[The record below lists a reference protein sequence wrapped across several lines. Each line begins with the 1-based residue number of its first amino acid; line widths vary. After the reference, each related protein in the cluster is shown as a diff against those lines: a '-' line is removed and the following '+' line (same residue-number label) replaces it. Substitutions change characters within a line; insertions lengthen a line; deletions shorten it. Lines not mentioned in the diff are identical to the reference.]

1 MFISRYADT
10 PIRPEASNQSKFLR
24 NMHRGILLL
33 LIFVAGVAPFCFSN
47 TAEGQS
53 SDPLPTVTPQASPMT
68 SPSPFP
74 GAQELAPPAKASPA
88 MMSPSAKKPP
98 ILNRETIARLKIFLD
113 QHSFGPGEIDD
124 HWTNLCANALRL
136 YQSAMGQNVTGQLD
150 PGMEQELNGLSP
162 LYITY
167 QIKPEDFNWVGKS
180 PSQPAA
186 QAKLKAMPYPSIAEF
201 VAERFHTNQPFLAGL
216 NRGKN
221 LSRIRA
227 GDTVQVPNVPP
238 LELEL
243 LRPAEDIPPKPEL
256 SARTITVD
264 TKNKVLE
271 VVENGKMLAA
281 FPITPGS
288 KQLPA
293 PIGNWTVTKMTVLPW
308 FRWDR
313 AMLLHGRRS
322 GEFYKIHPGPRNE
335 VGLVWVGLNKKGIGI
350 HGTNRPDSIG
360 RSASHGCIRLA
371 NWDAVY
377 VLNSITKGAMVQI
390 Q

>member
-1 MFISRYADT
+1 MIS
-10 PIRPEASNQSKFLR
+10 
-24 NMHRGILLL
+24 
-33 LIFVAGVAPFCFSN
+33 
-47 TAEGQS
+47 
-53 SDPLPTVTPQASPMT
+53 
-68 SPSPFP
+68 
-74 GAQELAPPAKASPA
+74 PP
-88 MMSPSAKKPP
+88 AKKPP
-98 ILNRETIARLKIFLD
+98 PLNRETIVRLKVFLD

-124 HWTNLCANALRL
+124 RWTSLFANALRL
-136 YQSAMGQNVTGQLD
+136 YQSAMGKDVTGQLD
-150 PGMEQELNGLSP
+150 PQLRQEISGISP

-180 PSQPAA
+180 PTKPAA

-201 VAERFHTNQPFLAGL
+201 VAERFHTTVAFLTSL

-221 LSRIRA
+221 LTRIRP
-227 GDTVQVPNVPP
+227 GDAVQVPNVPP

-243 LRPAEDIPPKPEL
+243 LKPMGDIPPKPEL
-256 SARTITVD
+256 STHSITVD

-271 VVENGKMLAA
+271 IIENGKMLAA

-293 PIGNWTVTKMTVLPW
+293 PAGIWTVIKMTTLPW

-322 GEFYKIHPGPRNE
+322 GEFYNIHPGPRNE
-335 VGLVWVGLNKKGIGI
+335 VGLVWLGLNKKGIGI

-371 NWDAVY
+371 NWDAVH
-377 VLNSITKGAMVQI
+377 VLNSITKGATVKI
-390 Q
+390 L

>member
-1 MFISRYADT
+1 M
-10 PIRPEASNQSKFLR
+10 N
-24 NMHRGILLL
+24 RGILLV
-33 LIFVAGVAPFCFSN
+33 LILVAGVGPFHFPTTADGQGSAPV
-47 TAEGQS
+47 
-53 SDPLPTVTPQASPMT
+53 PTVTPQASPMT
-68 SPSPFP
+68 SPSPSP
-74 GAQELAPPAKASPA
+74 GAPGLTPPAKPSPA
-88 MMSPSAKKPP
+88 MASPPAKNSPP
-98 ILNRETIARLKIFLD
+98 LNRETIVRLKVFLD

-124 HWTNLCANALRL
+124 RWTNLCANALRL
-136 YQSAMGQNVTGQLD
+136 YQSAGGRNATGQLD
-150 PGMEQELNGLSP
+150 PQLEQEISGLSP
-162 LYITY
+162 LYVTY

-180 PSQPAA
+180 PSKPAA

-201 VAERFHTNQPFLAGL
+201 VAERFHTNQPFLASL

-227 GDTVQVPNVPP
+227 GDAVQVPNVPP

-243 LRPAEDIPPKPEL
+243 FKPTEDIPPKPEL
-256 SARTITVD
+256 STRSIIVD

-271 VVENGKMLAA
+271 IVENGRILAA

-288 KQLPA
+288 KKLPA
-293 PIGNWTVTKMTVLPW
+293 PVGIWTVTKMTILPW

-322 GEFYKIHPGPRNE
+322 GEFYKIRPGPRNE
-335 VGLVWVGLNKKGIGI
+335 VGLVWIGLNKKGIGI

-377 VLNSITKGAMVQI
+377 ALNSITKGATVQI
-390 Q
+390 R

>member
-1 MFISRYADT
+1 MD
-10 PIRPEASNQSKFLR
+10 
-24 NMHRGILLL
+24 RGILLL
-33 LIFVAGVAPFCFSN
+33 LILVTGVAPFRFSN
-47 TAEGQS
+47 TACGQS

-74 GAQELAPPAKASPA
+74 GAQELAPPVKPSPA
-88 MMSPSAKKPP
+88 MMSPSAKNPP
-98 ILNRETIARLKIFLD
+98 VLNRETIVRLKVFLD

-136 YQSAMGQNVTGQLD
+136 YQSARGRNVTDQLD
-150 PGMEQELNGLSP
+150 PELEQEIRGLSP

-167 QIKPEDFNWVGKS
+167 RIKQEDFKWVGKS
-180 PSQPAA
+180 PSRPAA

-201 VAERFHTNQPFLAGL
+201 VAERFHTNQPFLASL

-227 GDTVQVPNVPP
+227 GDAVQVPDVPR

-243 LRPAEDIPPKPEL
+243 LRATEDLPPKPEL

-335 VGLVWVGLNKKGIGI
+335 VGLVWIGLNKKGIGI